1 MPSPGLGELQMPTVY
16 PIPETLVQA
25 FRTTAG
31 EFREWR
37 KYGGPEREVVLDGQ
51 SRSIGWIA
59 ELAAHF
65 DDPMPEDIFDFLKLI
80 GGFGGEPANN
90 TFSAGGP
97 YLCRV
102 YAEHQHLVAN
112 RQE

>member
-1 MPSPGLGELQMPTVY
+1 MQTAH

-37 KYGGPEREVVLDGQ
+37 KYGGPEPQIVLDGQ
-51 SRSIGWIA
+51 SHSIGWIA

-65 DDPMPEDIFDFLKLI
+65 DDPCRRTYLIFL
-80 GGFGGEPANN
+80 
-90 TFSAGGP
+90 S
-97 YLCRV
+97 
-102 YAEHQHLVAN
+102 
-112 RQE
+112 

>member
-1 MPSPGLGELQMPTVY
+1 MLQMHAAEY

-25 FRTTAG
+25 FRATAA

-37 KYGGPEREVVLDGQ
+37 KYGGPEPQVQFEGEPH
-51 SRSIGWIA
+51 SIDWIA
-59 ELAAHF
+59 ELASHF
-65 DDPMPEDIFDFLKLI
+65 EDPMPEDIFDFLKLI
-80 GGFGGEPANN
+80 GGFRGEPVRN
-90 TFSAGGP
+90 TFSVGGR

-102 YAEHQHLVAN
+102 YTEHQQLLAQ